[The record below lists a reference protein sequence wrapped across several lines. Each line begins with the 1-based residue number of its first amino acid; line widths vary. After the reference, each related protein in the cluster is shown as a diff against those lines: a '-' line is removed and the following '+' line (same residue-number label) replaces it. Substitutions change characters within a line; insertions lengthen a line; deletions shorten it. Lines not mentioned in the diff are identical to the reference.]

1 MLFRSI
7 YSQIG
12 EFLDTTRAL
21 NQIKLTAKFQLD
33 LSFDSKLFFQL
44 IMSFDKNFNSN
55 LDLKKI
61 DKINNSQN
69 FINLSKK

>member
-1 MLFRSI
+1 MT